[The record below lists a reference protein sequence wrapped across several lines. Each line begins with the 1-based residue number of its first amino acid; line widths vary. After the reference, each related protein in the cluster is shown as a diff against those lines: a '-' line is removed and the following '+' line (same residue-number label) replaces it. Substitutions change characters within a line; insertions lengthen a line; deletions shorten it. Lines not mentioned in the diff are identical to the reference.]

1 MNSDEHHYSQPLHS
15 NSPAC
20 STSNFYFK
28 HISDFS
34 VTHPDWLVENICECE
49 TLTMI
54 YGEPS
59 SGKTFFALDLAAHIA
74 TGKPWNG
81 HKVSPGGVL
90 FCAGEG
96 QSGLIRRRC
105 AWETHHSLSLKTYH
119 LYLSSGAIDLAEK
132 GSLDLIHNKISDI
145 SASVDLKL
153 AVIDT
158 LSRHHGGDE
167 NSASEMAKFVRGL
180 DLLRQEFKIAVLL
193 IHHSGK
199 DMSKGARGS
208 SALRAALDTEI
219 VISNRN
225 QITRINNTKQK
236 DADLFPEMYFQLSAV
251 DLVDELGHKT
261 VDPHGKSVSSCV
273 LVPCEAPDN
282 DKPSQSL
289 GPNQK
294 KFEEAFTK
302 LCNQGLYPVPIKWLR
317 QESGIDS
324 KRWSEVVKSQAI
336 NEKYGFDENYVWLIN
351 PTGDN

>member
-1 MNSDEHHYSQPLHS
+1 MNFDEHHYSQPLHS

-105 AWETHHSLSLKTYH
+105 AWETHHSLYFKAH
-119 LYLSSGAIDLAEK
+119 PLYLSSCAIDLAEK
-132 GSLDLIHNKISDI
+132 GSLDLIRNEISVI

-158 LSRHHGGDE
+158 LSRHYGGDE
-167 NSASEMAKFVRGL
+167 NSASEMAKFVGGL

-199 DMSKGARGS
+199 DMSRGARGS
-208 SALRAALDTEI
+208 SALRAAT
-219 VISNRN
+219 
-225 QITRINNTKQK
+225 
-236 DADLFPEMYFQLSAV
+236 
-251 DLVDELGHKT
+251 
-261 VDPHGKSVSSCV
+261 
-273 LVPCEAPDN
+273 
-282 DKPSQSL
+282 
-289 GPNQK
+289 
-294 KFEEAFTK
+294 
-302 LCNQGLYPVPIKWLR
+302 
-317 QESGIDS
+317 
-324 KRWSEVVKSQAI
+324 
-336 NEKYGFDENYVWLIN
+336 
-351 PTGDN
+351 

>member
-1 MNSDEHHYSQPLHS
+1 
-15 NSPAC
+15 
-20 STSNFYFK
+20 
-28 HISDFS
+28 
-34 VTHPDWLVENICECE
+34 
-49 TLTMI
+49 MI

-105 AWETHHSLSLKTYH
+105 AWETHHSLSLKTH
-119 LYLSSGAIDLAEK
+119 PLYLSSGAIDLAEK
-132 GSLDLIHNKISDI
+132 GSLDLIRNEISEI
-145 SASVDLKL
+145 SAIVDLKL

-158 LSRHHGGDE
+158 LSRHYGGDE

-199 DMSKGARGS
+199 DMSRGARGS

-225 QITRINNTKQK
+225 QIIGIKNTKQK
-236 DADLFPEMYFQLSAV
+236 DADLFPEMYFQLNAV

-282 DKPSQSL
+282 DKPAQLL

-294 KFEEAFTK
+294 KFE
-302 LCNQGLYPVPIKWLR
+302 G
-317 QESGIDS
+317 G
-324 KRWSEVVKSQAI
+324 I
-336 NEKYGFDENYVWLIN
+336 NE
-351 PTGDN
+351 